1 MYIYIYMYA
10 TSIHPCIH
18 SSMHARYTGTAWRT
32 AAVGG
37 GGRAGGGSG
46 HSHARGRGSDRC
58 AACAREFLLCAC
70 CVLWRRR
77 YIYCLNASDI
87 VPKLPFPAIALH
99 AAEAGVSDLNACVG
113 P

>member
-1 MYIYIYMYA
+1 
-10 TSIHPCIH
+10 
-18 SSMHARYTGTAWRT
+18 MHARDTGTAGRT

-37 GGRAGGGSG
+37 GGNAGVGSGNSHARGGGSG
-46 HSHARGRGSDRC
+46 RC
-58 AACAREFLLCAC
+58 AACAREFLLSAC

-77 YIYCLNASDI
+77 YVYCLDTSDI

-99 AAEAGVSDLNACVG
+99 AAEAGVSYLNACVG